1 MKCHFAIL
9 THPYFLQAALMD
21 TFFDDW
27 PFYSQVALVLFLL
40 ALSGF
45 FSMAETSML
54 SSNRHRLR
62 AMASSGNKGAAMTQ
76 Y

>member
-1 MKCHFAIL
+1 
-9 THPYFLQAALMD
+9 MD

-27 PFYSQVALVLFLL
+27 PFIGQVALVLFLL

-45 FSMAETSML
+45 FAMAETSML

-62 AMASSGNKGAAMTQ
+62 AMADGGNAGAALAERLL
-76 Y
+76 